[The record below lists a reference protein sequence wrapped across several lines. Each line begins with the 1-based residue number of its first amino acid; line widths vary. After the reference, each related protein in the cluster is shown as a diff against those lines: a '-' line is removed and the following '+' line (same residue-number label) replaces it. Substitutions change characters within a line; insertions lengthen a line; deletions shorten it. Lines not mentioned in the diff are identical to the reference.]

1 MPAPAATRRRLRRL
15 GAHLREHAGTRA
27 CASSESSAH
36 RDHDA
41 GLPAPVCHAEDLLD
55 MGVVAKFDPE
65 AFARDGLWIW
75 EGVLTPKGCAKMKE
89 ACMRTQRMN
98 DMWNEHDW
106 QQHDWEAMGLKRPAP
121 PDREKVIAA
130 RGGGQMGGDT
140 TAGSGINAGGLQ
152 NRAGIRAPLGPGFKP
167 EGCCLAWDRE
177 DNPLAVAAGLSD
189 SWCMMNMITHPQM
202 LEAHR
207 MMLGPVVRFDH
218 NTILSRKE
226 GYAGQGWHGHDY
238 YDDDHFTWKEGEG
251 YVHTMSGGGARSHP
265 DKFIPLDSD
274 DPSAQ
279 YGPYVPGRDGPIR
292 RCGPTELGLVR
303 SLIYPDGF
311 AAVRKRNPFLK
322 RHFLLERID
331 HLSRQALCTHKKRWN
346 PLE

>member
-1 MPAPAATRRRLRRL
+1 MSAPPATRRRLRRL

-27 CASSESSAH
+27 CASVESSAH

-41 GLPAPVCHAEDLLD
+41 GLPAPACHAEDLLD
-55 MGVVAKFDPE
+55 MDVVAKFDPE

-75 EGVLTPKGCAKMKE
+75 EGVLTPKGRAKMKE

-121 PDREKVIAA
+121 LDCEKVIAA

-152 NRAGIRAPLGPGFKP
+152 DRAGIRAPLGPGFKP

-189 SWCMMNMITHPQM
+189 SWCMLNMITHPQM

-238 YDDDHFTWKEGEG
+238 HDDDHFTWREGEG
-251 YVHTMSGGGARSHP
+251 YIHTMSGGGARSHA

-322 RHFLLERID
+322 RHVLLE
-331 HLSRQALCTHKKRWN
+331 N
-346 PLE
+346 